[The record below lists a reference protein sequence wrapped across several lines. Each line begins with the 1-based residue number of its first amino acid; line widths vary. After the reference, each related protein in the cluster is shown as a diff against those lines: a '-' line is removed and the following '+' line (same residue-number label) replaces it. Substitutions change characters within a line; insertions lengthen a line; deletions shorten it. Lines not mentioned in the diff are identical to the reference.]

1 MFSSQ
6 FWKFEEP
13 YTWVNSGGLG
23 TMGFSIPAAI
33 GAKVARPDRTVWAV
47 DGDGC
52 FQMTAQE
59 LVTASVERI
68 PIKVAVLNNSYLGMV
83 RQWQEMFYDERY
95 SEVYLSPEL
104 PDFVK
109 WAEAMG
115 CVGIRV
121 ESPEEVEPAIALANS
136 INDRSVV
143 VEFRVD
149 AGEKVFPMVPAG
161 FGNDDVLLHPNQNDR
176 REFLR

>member
-1 MFSSQ
+1 MGTKWYSSSDEWILVEVDQ
-6 FWKFEEP
+6 VSVGITQ
-13 YTWVNSGGLG
+13 YAADQLG
-23 TMGFSIPAAI
+23 DIVFIDLPS
-33 GAKVARPDRTVWAV
+33 
-47 DGDGC
+47 
-52 FQMTAQE
+52 
-59 LVTASVERI
+59 
-68 PIKVAVLNNSYLGMV
+68 
-83 RQWQEMFYDERY
+83 
-95 SEVYLSPEL
+95 